1 MTAFDYQLE
10 ACYEKQKSPTVSLK
24 LKKKDF
30 YYPCSQREDCMTNQD
45 QNLILKGWRVIKDT
59 EGTNL

>member
-24 LKKKDF
+24 LKKNKIF
-30 YYPCSQREDCMTNQD
+30 IILAVREKT
-45 QNLILKGWRVIKDT
+45 V
-59 EGTNL
+59 